1 MLQDT
6 DNINVAVLIPS
17 LNPSENLIS
26 YIKDLV
32 NAGIKK
38 IIVVDDGSKDDAQQ
52 YFKLIEKK
60 YDGIVLHHDVNKG
73 KGRALKTGFNY
84 FINTFSYNEMAGIV
98 TADSDGQHSAEDTV
112 NVAKRLVEENN
123 KIILGT
129 RNFNQSDVPFKSRW
143 GNKIT
148 TAVFALLYCKKIND
162 TQTGLRGIPY
172 KFINNCLFV
181 KGEHFEYET
190 GMLISAVREQ
200 VDIAEE
206 SIQTI
211 YIDKNES
218 SHFNPF
224 KDSLFIYFMML
235 SCFFKFSLSGMLSFF
250 IDIGLFAFLSSVMFN
265 KLTTISMTIFFSTLF
280 ARVISSLFNYIVNK
294 NVVFNNTSK
303 MKNSIIK
310 YYLLCAV
317 QLLSSWLLVTIVYNN
332 LSMNLTA
339 IKVLIDFVLFFISF
353 QIQRRWVFV
362 KDNKNIN

>member
-1 MLQDT
+1 MLQKT

-17 LNPSENLIS
+17 LNPSENLIL

-38 IIVVDDGSKDDAQQ
+38 IIVVDDGSREDSQK
-52 YFKLIEKK
+52 YFNLIEKK
-60 YDGIVLHHDVNKG
+60 YDGIVLHHNVNKG

-84 FINTFSYNEMAGIV
+84 FINTFSNNEMAGIV
-98 TADSDGQHSAEDTV
+98 TADSDGQHSAQDTV

-129 RNFNQSDVPFKSRW
+129 RNFNQSDVPLKSRW

-148 TAVFALLYCKKIND
+148 AAFFALLYCKKIND

-206 SIQTI
+206 RIQTI
-211 YIDKNES
+211 YINNNES

-235 SCFFKFSLSGMLSFF
+235 SCFFKFSLSGILSFL

-280 ARVISSLFNYIVNK
+280 ARVISSLFNYIINK

-310 YYLLCAV
+310 YYLLCAF
-317 QLLSSWLLVTIVYNN
+317 QLLASWLLVTIVYNN
-332 LSMNLTA
+332 LIMNLTS
-339 IKVLIDFVLFFISF
+339 IKVFIDFVLFFISF

-362 KDNKNIN
+362 KENKNIN

>member
-1 MLQDT
+1 MLQQT
-6 DNINVAVLIPS
+6 DDINVAVLIPS
-17 LNPSENLIS
+17 LNPSENLIA

-38 IIVVDDGSKDDAQQ
+38 IIVVDDGSKEDAQP

-98 TADSDGQHSAEDTV
+98 TADSDGQHSAQDTV
-112 NVAKRLVEENN
+112 NVAKRLIEENN

-129 RNFNQSDVPFKSRW
+129 RNFNQSDVPLKSRW

-148 TAVFALLYCKKIND
+148 TAIFALLYSKKIND

-181 KGEHFEYET
+181 KGERFEYET

-206 SIQTI
+206 KIQTI
-211 YIDKNES
+211 YIDKNDS
-218 SHFNPF
+218 SHFNPV

-235 SCFFKFSLSGMLSFF
+235 SCFFKFSLSGIISFGV
-250 IDIGLFAFLSSVMFN
+250 DIGLFTLFSSVIFN

-280 ARVISSLFNYIVNK
+280 ARVISSLFNYMVNK
-294 NVVFNNTSK
+294 NIVFNNASN

-310 YYLLCAV
+310 YYILCAL
-317 QLLSSWLLVTIVYNN
+317 QLLASWLLVTLVYNKLN
-332 LSMNLTA
+332 INLTA
-339 IKVLIDFVLFFISF
+339 IKVLIDFALFFISF

-362 KDNKNIN
+362 RDNQNI